1 MTSVRL
7 SESTLL
13 NPWMFNLSV
22 TGKVCLLD
30 AKCKLP
36 FKCLLDENVNA
47 DIYFHINFILCNAQY
62 SLMQLYFKAHHS
74 LNSSLVLK
82 KFFFLFWLQSN
93 RFLLQK
99 KKLEDVEILKI
110 KFSNVFKLWVFL

>member
-7 SESTLL
+7 LESTLL
-13 NPWMFNLSV
+13 NPWMPNLSV
-22 TGKVCLLD
+22 TGKACLLE
-30 AKCKLP
+30 AKCKLT

-62 SLMQLYFKAHHS
+62 SLMQLYFKARHS

-82 KFFFLFWLQSN
+82 KKFFFS
-93 RFLLQK
+93 FLVTEQQIFIAK
-99 KKLEDVEILKI
+99 KNLEDVEILKI
-110 KFSNVFKLWVFL
+110 KFF

>member
-1 MTSVRL
+1 MGSSCQSLKRDIMTSVSL
-7 SESTLL
+7 LESTLL

-30 AKCKLP
+30 AKCKLT

-82 KFFFLFWLQSN
+82 KIFFSFLVTEQ
-93 RFLLQK
+93 
-99 KKLEDVEILKI
+99 
-110 KFSNVFKLWVFL
+110 

>member
-7 SESTLL
+7 SESTLF

-74 LNSSLVLK
+74 LNSFLVLK
-82 KFFFLFWLQSN
+82 NFFFFSGY
-93 RFLLQK
+93 RAIDFHYK
-99 KKLEDVEILKI
+99 KKLEDAEILKI
-110 KFSNVFKLWVFL
+110 KFSNVFKLRVFL